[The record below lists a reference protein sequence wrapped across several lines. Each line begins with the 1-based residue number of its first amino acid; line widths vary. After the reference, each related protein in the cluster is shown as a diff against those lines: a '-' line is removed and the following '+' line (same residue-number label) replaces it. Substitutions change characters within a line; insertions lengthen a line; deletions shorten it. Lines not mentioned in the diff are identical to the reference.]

1 MRHIVVVGAGAAGL
15 TAAETLRREGYTGA
29 LTLVGDE
36 KYPPYDRPPLSKQ
49 VLGGQWDAART
60 RLRSDEQLANL
71 DMRLLTGCPAVG
83 LNLDDRTIELA
94 DGDRLGFDGLI
105 IATGVRPRTP
115 PWGHDMAGVH
125 VLRGLDDTA
134 ALRAALLAGPRTVV
148 IGAGFLGTEVA
159 ATARSLGVDVTV
171 VDPLPTPMIRQ
182 LGEQV
187 GKLVATLHQDN
198 GVRMLTGV
206 GVRELDGN
214 DGRVRGVLLADGTR
228 LATECVLVAIGSVPA
243 TDWLASSSLPLG
255 DGIECDSRCQAAPG
269 VYAAGDVASWTNTHF
284 GVRMRLEHRMNAT
297 EQGVAAARNLLGAN
311 VDFTPIPYFW
321 TDQFDAKIQ
330 SYGVIREG
338 AEFSVV
344 TGDPEQRRFTGV
356 YAVDGVVTGVLG
368 WNCPKETRGLRQLIV
383 DRASVPG
390 RG

>member
-1 MRHIVVVGAGAAGL
+1 M
-15 TAAETLRREGYTGA
+15 
-29 LTLVGDE
+29 
-36 KYPPYDRPPLSKQ
+36 
-49 VLGGQWDAART
+49 
-60 RLRSDEQLANL
+60 
-71 DMRLLTGCPAVG
+71 
-83 LNLDDRTIELA
+83 
-94 DGDRLGFDGLI
+94 
-105 IATGVRPRTP
+105 
-115 PWGHDMAGVH
+115 
-125 VLRGLDDTA
+125 
-134 ALRAALLAGPRTVV
+134 
-148 IGAGFLGTEVA
+148 
-159 ATARSLGVDVTV
+159 
-171 VDPLPTPMIRQ
+171 
-182 LGEQV
+182 
-187 GKLVATLHQDN
+187 
-198 GVRMLTGV
+198 RMLTGV